1 MFQSI
6 QLVVYDF
13 DGVLTDSTAYVNEN
27 GIETVRVYRD
37 LV

>member
-6 QLVVYDF
+6 QLLVYDF
-13 DGVLTDSTAYVNEN
+13 DGVLTDNTAYVDES
-27 GIETVRVYRD
+27 GKVTVRVYRD